1 MRFFFTH
8 LMALWMKHTVPSLA
22 PCCASEIRWA
32 SFH

>member
-1 MRFFFTH
+1 
-8 LMALWMKHTVPSLA
+8 MASLSNFLRALIAALTVPPPA